1 VPFLIVVGVVV
12 LLCIALV
19 VAVAIDPGP
28 PPGEVAIAYE
38 LAWDRLDFDTLWL
51 LSAPELRD
59 HRNRD
64 EFVRA
69 KREAY
74 ADRRAL
80 AGLTR
85 HVALEDVV
93 AGRDAATARTQVEL
107 HDGTVVHNQVQLIK
121 HVGRWLVCAY
131 DLAPEKA

>member
-1 VPFLIVVGVVV
+1 MPFLIVVGVVV
-12 LLCIALV
+12 LLCLALV

-80 AGLTR
+80 AGLAR
-85 HVALEDVV
+85 HVGLEDIV

-131 DLAPEKA
+131 DLAPETA

>member
-1 VPFLIVVGVVV
+1 VPFAIVIGVVI
-12 LLCIALV
+12 LLCLALV

-28 PPGEVAIAYE
+28 PPGEVALAYE
-38 LAWDRLDFDTLWL
+38 LAWDQLDFDTIWL

-59 HRNRD
+59 HRNRE

-80 AGLTR
+80 AGLAGD
-85 HVALEDVV
+85 VSLEEVV
-93 AGRDAATARTQVEL
+93 AGRDAATARTSIQL
-107 HDGTVVHNQVQLIK
+107 HDGSVVHNQVQLVK

-131 DLAPEKA
+131 DLTPETA

>member
-1 VPFLIVVGVVV
+1 MPFVVVIGVVV
-12 LLCIALV
+12 LLCLALV
-19 VAVAIDPGP
+19 VAVALDPGP

-69 KREAY
+69 KRDAY

-80 AGLTR
+80 AGLAR
-85 HVALEDVV
+85 HVTLDDIV
-93 AGRDAATARTQVEL
+93 AGSDAATARTQVEL

>member
-12 LLCIALV
+12 LLCLALV

-74 ADRRAL
+74 VDRRAL
-80 AGLTR
+80 AGLAR
-85 HVALEDVV
+85 HVALEDIV

-107 HDGTVVHNQVQLIK
+107 HDGTVVRNQVQLIK

-131 DLAPEKA
+131 DLAPETA

>member
-1 VPFLIVVGVVV
+1 MPFAIIIGVVV
-12 LLCIALV
+12 LLCLALV

-28 PPGEVAIAYE
+28 PPGEVALAYE
-38 LAWDRLDFDTLWL
+38 LAWDRFDFDTLWL

-59 HRNRD
+59 HRNRE

-74 ADRRAL
+74 ADRKAL
-80 AGLTR
+80 AGLAGE
-85 HVALEDVV
+85 VSLDEVV
-93 AGRDAATARTQVEL
+93 AGRDAATARTCVEL
-107 HDGTVVHNQVQLIK
+107 HDGSVVHNQVKLVR

-131 DLAPEKA
+131 DLVPEKA